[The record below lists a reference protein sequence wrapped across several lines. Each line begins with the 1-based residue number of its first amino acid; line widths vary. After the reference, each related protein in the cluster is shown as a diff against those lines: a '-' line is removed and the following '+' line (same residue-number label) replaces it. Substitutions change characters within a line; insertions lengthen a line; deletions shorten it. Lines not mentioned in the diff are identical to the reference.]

1 MYERKSRHNECN
13 TRFSRVD
20 LELRWLGKGNE
31 SPVVSQY
38 RGQSRWFGS
47 QSTSTPGHPF
57 EPSCQ
62 ALFSLTLDLL
72 MPLQTPETLLLTF
85 FSCSQTTLSF
95 ALLLLF
101 ALFALTLL
109 LHSM

>member
-1 MYERKSRHNECN
+1 MNDLLETHIAKEDA
-13 TRFSRVD
+13 TAVLRFSRVD
-20 LELRWLGKGNE
+20 LELRWLGKGDE

-47 QSTSTPGHPF
+47 HSRGTSSHPF

-72 MPLQTPETLLLTF
+72 MPVQTSQTLLLTF
-85 FSCSQTTLSF
+85 LACLQTTLPF
-95 ALLLLF
+95 AFLLLF
-101 ALFALTLL
+101 SLFP
-109 LHSM
+109 